1 MYLFLSISNFAY
13 LILGQIFLF
22 KILKLKRYWFLT
34 TFFLFLIICIYFT
47 PENFNNVN
55 ILEYFFFNLLI
66 VSCYLIF
73 LTLVFNGSPSI
84 ALLKDNNKNKFIKI
98 GFIKHR
104 IKLMKKSKL
113 ITKNNKITLRGKLA
127 LSITNLIS
135 EIFFKEYD

>member
-1 MYLFLSISNFAY
+1 MY
-13 LILGQIFLF
+13 
-22 KILKLKRYWFLT
+22 
-34 TFFLFLIICIYFT
+34 
-47 PENFNNVN
+47 
-55 ILEYFFFNLLI
+55 
-66 VSCYLIF
+66 
-73 LTLVFNGSPSI
+73 SI